1 MDNREDVGQYY
12 PGGTVVPAKPE
23 PASHPIESV
32 NGKAGAVVLTAE
44 DVGALPATTE
54 IPDAEK
60 VSAWG
65 FLKKAWSDL
74 VAAFA
79 AKTHRH
85 TIGQVDGLQ
94 SELSTLDQKA
104 TEASDLAAA
113 AQSTANSA
121 NETAAAAMD
130 KANELDTA
138 KADKSALA
146 THVNNKDN
154 PHAVTPEQIGAY
166 SKGETDATVE
176 RIDADIETASAAAGS
191 ASSAAAEALTKA
203 ELAQTAANAANDKAD
218 AANEALVG
226 KLDKTAVVA
235 PSASAT
241 AGQAAD
247 AKAVDD
253 ALGRKAPSNIT
264 TASDDKIRIVYG
276 DNVWWIVPL
285 GIYYW
290 NDGEAGEHAHSPTA
304 IFALPT
310 SAHDS
315 SFALTSDIEDAVKD
329 KADITAIR
337 TAVAS
342 LDAAKSSIADI
353 INALKGI

>member
-1 MDNREDVGQYY
+1 MDNREDVGEYY

-23 PASHPIESV
+23 PAAHPVESV
-32 NGKAGAVVLTAE
+32 NGKTGAVVLTAE

-74 VAAFA
+74 VEAFA

-104 TEASDLAAA
+104 TETSDLAAA

-121 NETAAAAMD
+121 NENAAAAMD

-138 KADKSALA
+138 KADKSALNA
-146 THVNNKDN
+146 HTENTNN
-154 PHAVTPEQIGAY
+154 PHKVTADQVDAVPFVVDSRG
-166 SKGETDATVE
+166 
-176 RIDADIETASAAAGS
+176 
-191 ASSAAAEALTKA
+191 
-203 ELAQTAANAANDKAD
+203 N
-218 AANEALVG
+218 
-226 KLDKTAVVA
+226 KTAVTIGSRKIGSSVGEGSFA
-235 PSASAT
+235 AGFDVSAIGPSSHAE
-241 AGQAAD
+241 G
-247 AKAVDD
+247 
-253 ALGRKAPSNIT
+253 IET
-264 TASDDKIRIVYG
+264 TAYEGAHAEGVGTTAMGYYSHAEGQNTTAIADGSHTD
-276 DNVWWIVPL
+276 
-285 GIYYW
+285 GIYSITLRYHDGAFVW
-290 NDGEAGEHAHSPTA
+290 NGDGSKSENNPYTSHGYGTFNINPDGGLGGFWIGEQTLEAIINA
-304 IFALPT
+304 
-310 SAHDS
+310 
-315 SFALTSDIEDAVKD
+315 AVKD
-329 KADITAIR
+329 KADLTAIR
-337 TAVAS
+337 TALAS

>member
-60 VSAWG
+60 VSEWG

-79 AKTHRH
+79 AKVHRH
-85 TIGQVDGLQ
+85 TIGYVDGLQ

-104 TEASDLAAA
+104 TEASDL
-113 AQSTANSA
+113 
-121 NETAAAAMD
+121 
-130 KANELDTA
+130 
-138 KADKSALA
+138 
-146 THVNNKDN
+146 
-154 PHAVTPEQIGAY
+154 
-166 SKGETDATVE
+166 
-176 RIDADIETASAAAGS
+176 SAA
-191 ASSAAAEALTKA
+191 
-203 ELAQTAANAANDKAD
+203 AQTAANAASDKAD
-218 AANEALVG
+218 AANAALAG

-247 AKAVDD
+247 AAKVGE
-253 ALGRKAPSNIT
+253 ALAMKAPSNIT

-304 IFALPT
+304 VFSLPT

-337 TAVAS
+337 TALAS
-342 LDAAKSSIADI
+342 LDASNSSIADI